1 MKYRRVASAIWAIA
15 FAANCCSLGRCDEN
29 SPSWRAPRREAEK
42 QNPIPA
48 EPASIARGK
57 ALYAGNCVVCHG
69 PSGKGDGPKAIEL
82 NLKPS
87 DLSSSHVAGESDG
100 ALYWK
105 ITSGHSPMP
114 AFQKMIADEERWNVV
129 NYLRTLGPA
138 RQPEDAKPA
147 AYAQERS
154 TETGTAP
161 GQKKSSTPADPQA
174 ITRGKRLYD
183 SHCAAC
189 HGPNGKG
196 DGPKGKDLDP
206 TPSDLSA
213 ARVAA
218 RSDGKIFSLITEGR
232 KPMPAFKNELS
243 DQDRSDVVSFVRTLS
258 PAARP
263 SKGVDTASMQNAPA
277 RAREGPAS
285 SSADDQDRKD
295 DETERGPN
303 HFVRWI
309 GHFHPPLTAFP
320 IALLLTAA
328 MAELLRL
335 LKGPAWLDGAS
346 RWCVIVGAASA
357 VVTAPLGWAFATER
371 AASWILEV
379 HRWLGTAAAAG
390 AVTLLILSEVARRR
404 GGCWVVLFRVVLFA
418 AVPLV
423 AATGFFGGAMV
434 YGLHAYQWK
443 P

>member
-1 MKYRRVASAIWAIA
+1 MTCTKYRRVDSAIWAIL
-15 FAANCCSLGRCDEN
+15 FAASFCSLGRCDEN
-29 SPSWRAPRREAEK
+29 SAKWQAPRREAEK

-57 ALYAGNCVVCHG
+57 ALYSGNCLLCHG
-69 PSGKGDGPKAIEL
+69 PAGKGDGPKAIEL
-82 NLKPS
+82 HLKPS
-87 DLSSSHVAGESDG
+87 DLSSSHVASESDG

-105 ITSGHSPMP
+105 ISAGHSPMP
-114 AFQKMIADEERWNVV
+114 AFEKMIADEERWNVV
-129 NYLRTLGPA
+129 NYLRTLGPP
-138 RQPEDAKPA
+138 RQPEPA

-154 TETGTAP
+154 TETGSAP
-161 GQKKSSTPADPQA
+161 GQKESSTAADPQSTA
-174 ITRGKRLYD
+174 RGKRLYD

-189 HGPNGKG
+189 HGPKGKG

-206 TPSDLSA
+206 APSDLSA

-218 RSDGKIFSLITEGR
+218 RSDAKLLSLITEGR
-232 KPMPAFKNELS
+232 KPMPSFRNELS

-263 SKGVDTASMQNAPA
+263 SKGVDTAAMQNAPVKT
-277 RAREGPAS
+277 REVPAS
-285 SSADDQDRKD
+285 SSAEDQDRRD
-295 DETERGPN
+295 DETERPSN

-335 LKGPAWLDGAS
+335 FKGPAWLDGAS
-346 RWCVIVGAASA
+346 RWCIIVGAASA

-371 AASWILEV
+371 AGSWILEV

-390 AVTLLILSEVARRR
+390 AVILLVLSELSRRR
-404 GGCWVVLFRVVLFA
+404 EGCWLPLFRIVLFA

-434 YGLHAYQWK
+434 YGLHAYRWNS
-443 P
+443 